1 MKRRNFL
8 KKLAQVTAATSF
20 VAADA
25 KAFGLFTTSFW
36 KKRPAAAAW
45 LTQANTIDYF
55 GGGGLADSPIGIGAR
70 VCRMGN
76 GTVGMFAGLSGNSS
90 QVNAYVTGA
99 ANGPFTING
108 SYTPAATYADSV
120 GDQLEVECVK
130 STVTNQYY
138 TIWSTGNS
146 TYGLHAAKVASNAA
160 GTAVASAFAIGGQG
174 AGAYPSSGPV
184 VGIVN
189 SSDQLLIGYFYPSAL
204 TWSLLNSSLGVT
216 TSKVTN
222 GSVPICYPFAG
233 FSVGTDFYLACG
245 RAAADELVIVK
256 INSSGAYVSHSVF
269 TLTNALA
276 PHTGNNNRGEAM
288 VISSTSVALV
298 WRSKTGKA
306 IFANFN
312 PTASTFTTSAM
323 DLGFPVSSMT
333 AVVATKNASNQ
344 IIVNCGQYFIMVDSV
359 GATVKSLL
367 QVASVR
373 GGSGGIAFRQ
383 DETRLILVETINV
396 SPEKSGLYA
405 REFIIT

>member
-1 MKRRNFL
+1 MMKRRNFL

-25 KAFGLFTTSFW
+25 KAFGLFTTSFL

-146 TYGLHAAKVASNAA
+146 TYGHQRDRLQRPGHSLHLQGVFGGAIHPAAQYPQCHHRRL
-160 GTAVASAFAIGGQG
+160 GGGGHGGQCNCLVGQCLSQRRQFQRQLVFVEPHHG
-174 AGAYPSSGPV
+174 AFHR
-184 VGIVN
+184 VG
-189 SSDQLLIGYFYPSAL
+189 
-204 TWSLLNSSLGVT
+204 
-216 TSKVTN
+216 
-222 GSVPICYPFAG
+222 
-233 FSVGTDFYLACG
+233 
-245 RAAADELVIVK
+245 
-256 INSSGAYVSHSVF
+256 
-269 TLTNALA
+269 
-276 PHTGNNNRGEAM
+276 
-288 VISSTSVALV
+288 
-298 WRSKTGKA
+298 
-306 IFANFN
+306 
-312 PTASTFTTSAM
+312 
-323 DLGFPVSSMT
+323 
-333 AVVATKNASNQ
+333 
-344 IIVNCGQYFIMVDSV
+344 
-359 GATVKSLL
+359 
-367 QVASVR
+367 
-373 GGSGGIAFRQ
+373 
-383 DETRLILVETINV
+383 
-396 SPEKSGLYA
+396 
-405 REFIIT
+405 